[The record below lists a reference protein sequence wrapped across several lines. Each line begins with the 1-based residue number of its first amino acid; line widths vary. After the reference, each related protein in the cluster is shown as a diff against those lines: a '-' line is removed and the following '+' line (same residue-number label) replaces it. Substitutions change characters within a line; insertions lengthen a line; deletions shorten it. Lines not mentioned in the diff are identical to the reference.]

1 MKRARKI
8 LLGALALTAA
18 TQCVSYSEGIEVD
31 LAYQAPPMVSAIQ
44 TDRGYRVRL
53 KRAMITFGE
62 VELVFC
68 DGEGE
73 RTDRLLGSSRARALS
88 DLGSSRARAH
98 SETTPTQLGVPVIV
112 DLMEGSGIPLFA
124 GTLKPPPGRYC
135 AVRVTC
141 TPADEDALGAGLQRE
156 SMLGATVFLEGLVES
171 ADGEAIGPVGVRA
184 TEPIERELPFAQPL
198 VLTGQEPTVALSVRL
213 NTLEWF
219 DDIEFSPKPMAAL
232 EERFLENI
240 GASLEAGP

>member
-31 LAYQAPPMVSAIQ
+31 LAYQAPPMVSAVQ

-73 RTDRLLGSSRARALS
+73 RAESL
-88 DLGSSRARAH
+88 LGSSRARAH

-141 TPADEDALGAGLQRE
+141 TPADEDALGTELQRE
-156 SMLGATVFLEGLVES
+156 SMLGATLFLEGLVES
-171 ADGEAIGPVGVRA
+171 AEGEAIGPVAVRA
-184 TEPIERELPFAQPL
+184 REPLEQELPFARPL
-198 VLTGQEPTVALSVRL
+198 VLTGQEPNVALSVRL

-219 DDIEFSPKPMAAL
+219 DGIEFSPEPMAAL
-232 EERFLENI
+232 EETILENI
-240 GASLEAGP
+240 GASLEAGLRE